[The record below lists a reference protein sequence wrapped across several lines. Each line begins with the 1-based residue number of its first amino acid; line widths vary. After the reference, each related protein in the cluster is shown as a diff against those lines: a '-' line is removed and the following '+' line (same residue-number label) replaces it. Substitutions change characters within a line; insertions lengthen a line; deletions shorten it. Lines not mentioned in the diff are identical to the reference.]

1 MRFWHRAADG
11 AYLPLER
18 GMDPCIPL
26 FEAPG
31 RFGLHE
37 EMLDEVGD
45 LRKLDADRVLVSL
58 AVANGWTLAD
68 GGPETTPPKVIAPG
82 EAAARIAARQLQLC
96 RTLRAL
102 QIETIDGPVRAGRTV
117 RLIQGW
123 DVKWFLQDTPVSALT
138 HEAWSESCGPRLG
151 NVPSRKGPLAEFMS
165 LVTSKMR

>member
-1 MRFWHRAADG
+1 
-11 AYLPLER
+11 
-18 GMDPCIPL
+18 L
-26 FEAPG
+26 FETPA

-37 EMLDEVGD
+37 EMLDEVGE

-68 GGPETTPPKVIAPG
+68 GGPETTPPTVIAPG

-102 QIETIDGPVRAGRTV
+102 RIETIDGPVRAGRTV

-123 DVKWFLQDTPVSALT
+123 DVEWFLQDTPIRALT

-151 NVPSRKGPLAEFMS
+151 TVPARKGPLAQFMN
-165 LVTSKMR
+165 LVTGRIR